1 MPRAKTVHERTEVQA
16 FHSDASVHLRGVFE
30 LVDGGIA
37 QENEG
42 GVMAKSNVQKFE
54 VGDQVPANWFEASA
68 PATVTYG
75 GDVSFK
81 FKADGGRYVTADLG
95 TLPAVMSFSVYRK
108 DRR

>member
-1 MPRAKTVHERTEVQA
+1 
-16 FHSDASVHLRGVFE
+16 
-30 LVDGGIA
+30 
-37 QENEG
+37 
-42 GVMAKSNVQKFE
+42 MAKSNVQKFE